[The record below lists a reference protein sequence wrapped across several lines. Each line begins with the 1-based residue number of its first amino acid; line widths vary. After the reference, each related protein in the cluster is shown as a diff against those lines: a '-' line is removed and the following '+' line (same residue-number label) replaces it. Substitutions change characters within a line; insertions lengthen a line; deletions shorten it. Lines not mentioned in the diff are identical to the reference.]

1 MKKLRACCLLL
12 ALTVCA
18 SLFAQVARMEIKAN
32 RNLAASN
39 YLAYPTP
46 KAMLTPAPKGYVP
59 YYISHYGR
67 HGSRYLI
74 DPKAYSDPVEM
85 LSRADSAGVLTP
97 LGRDVLDK
105 ARRLAIEASGRYGE
119 LTGLG
124 AEQHRDIAR
133 RMFTRF
139 PEVFSGSA
147 HIDAHSTVV
156 IRCILSM
163 ENELQE
169 LLRHNP
175 HLVISHD
182 ASQHDMYYMND
193 EKSHYNKM
201 RDTPE
206 ARKALDEFNKRHEN
220 YAHLMDELFTDT
232 TYMRGKSADK
242 LCRRLFDLAANM
254 QSVDLGKQFGLWNLF
269 TDDEVYD
276 MWLRNNAF
284 WYMYYG
290 PSRQT
295 ARAGMFTQTN
305 LVRNIVSTADSCLLL
320 QHPGATLRFAHESDV
335 MPLVCLLNINHYG
348 ETIDDLEQLDDKAWN
363 NYNIYPMACNLQL
376 IFYKP
381 VGVHNLKGADILVK
395 VLLNENESEL
405 PLSSD
410 RKSYYHWRDVRSYL
424 LGCLPAGK
432 K

>member
-1 MKKLRACCLLL
+1 MFRLSCLLL
-12 ALTVCA
+12 SLCLSTVL
-18 SLFAQVARMEIKAN
+18 SAQVARTQIKAN

-39 YLAYPTP
+39 YLAYPSP
-46 KAMLTPAPKGYVP
+46 KGTLTPSPKGYTP

-74 DPKAYSDPVEM
+74 DPKAYSEPVQM
-85 LSRADSAGVLTP
+85 LSHADSAGMLTP
-97 LGRDVLDK
+97 LGRDVLSK
-105 ARRLAIEASGRYGE
+105 ARLLAQEALGRYGE
-119 LTGLG
+119 LTRLG
-124 AEQHRDIAR
+124 AEQHRNIAN
-133 RMFTRF
+133 RMYTRF
-139 PEVFSGSA
+139 PNVFSGSV
-147 HIDAHSTVV
+147 HVDARSTVV

-169 LLRHNP
+169 LLRLNP

-193 EKSHYNKM
+193 EHSPYNKK
-201 RDTPE
+201 RVTAE
-206 ARKALDEFNKRHEN
+206 ARKALDDFNKRHEN
-220 YAHLMDELFTDT
+220 YSHLMGLLFKDSSFLT
-232 TYMRGKSADK
+232 GKEADK

-254 QSVDLGKQFGLWNLF
+254 QSVDLGKQFGLWDLF
-269 TDDEVYD
+269 TDEEVYD
-276 MWLRNNAF
+276 MWQRNNAF

-295 ARAGMFTQTN
+295 ERAGLFTQTN

-348 ETIDDLEQLDDKAWN
+348 ETIDDLEELDDKGWN
-363 NYNIYPMACNLQL
+363 NYNIYPMACNVQF

-381 VGVHNLKGADILVK
+381 VGQQNLKNADILVK
-395 VLLNENESEL
+395 VLLNENEAEL
-405 PLSSD
+405 PVASD
-410 RKSYYHWRDVRSYL
+410 CKPYYHWRDVRSYL
-424 LGCLPAGK
+424 LQRLPASN
-432 K
+432 